1 MKIAIIGAGN
11 VGGTLGKRWS
21 ALGHE
26 ICFGVRDTT
35 REKYQGLVTQTG
47 GRARLATN
55 AAACDA
61 ADAVL
66 LATPWSTTE
75 TALAECGAALAGKVL
90 IDSTNP
96 LGADLRLAIGHSDS
110 GGEQV
115 ARWAPGARVVKAF
128 NTTGFN
134 IMDEPVLAGRHTVM
148 FIAGDDPAAKSV
160 VADLASA
167 IGFEAIDAGPL
178 NSARML
184 EPLAQLW
191 IHCAYRQGLTRD
203 YAFNLIRRG
212 A

>member
-11 VGGTLGKRWS
+11 VGGTLGRRWA
-21 ALGHE
+21 ALGHD
-26 ICFGVRDTT
+26 IVFGVRDPA

-47 GRARLATN
+47 GRARLAAN
-55 AAACDA
+55 ADA
-61 ADAVL
+61 VRDAQAVL
-66 LATPWSTTE
+66 LATPWPTTE
-75 TALAECGAALAGKVL
+75 AALRECGPLRGQLL
-90 IDSTNP
+90 IDATNP
-96 LGADLRLAIGHSDS
+96 LGADFRLTLGHSDS

-115 ARWAPGARVVKAF
+115 ARWAEGARVVKAF

-134 IMDEPVLAGRHTVM
+134 IMDDPIIAGQHATM

-167 IGFEAIDAGPL
+167 IGFETIDAGPL
-178 NSARML
+178 TSARML

-203 YAFNLIRRG
+203 YAFHLLRRG

>member
-1 MKIAIIGAGN
+1 MKIAVIGAGN
-11 VGGTLGKRWS
+11 VGGTLGKRWA

-26 ICFGVRDTT
+26 VVFGVRDPT
-35 REKYQGLVTQTG
+35 REKYQSLVTQTG
-47 GRARLATN
+47 GRARLDAN
-55 AAACDA
+55 AGACEG
-61 ADAVL
+61 ADAIL
-66 LATPWSTTE
+66 LATPWTTTE
-75 TALAECGAALAGKVL
+75 AALRECGSLAGKLL
-90 IDSTNP
+90 IDATNP
-96 LGADLRLAIGHSDS
+96 LGADLRLTLGHTDS

-134 IMDEPVLAGRHTVM
+134 IMEDPIVAGRHAAM

-160 VADLASA
+160 VADLATA
-167 IGFEAIDAGPL
+167 IGFEAIDTGPL
-178 NSARML
+178 VSSRML

-203 YAFNLIRRG
+203 YAFGLIRRS

>member
-11 VGGTLGKRWS
+11 VGGTLGRRWA
-21 ALGHE
+21 ALGHDVV
-26 ICFGVRDTT
+26 FGVRDPA
-35 REKYQGLVTQTG
+35 REKYKSLVTQTG

-55 AAACDA
+55 QEACADAAA
-61 ADAVL
+61 VL
-66 LATPWSTTE
+66 IATPWSTTQA
-75 TALAECGAALAGKVL
+75 ALAECGSLVGKVL
-90 IDSTNP
+90 IDATNP
-96 LGADLRLAIGHSDS
+96 LGADLKLTIGHSDS

-134 IMDEPVLAGRHTVM
+134 IMEDPVIQNQHGVM
-148 FIAGDDPAAKSV
+148 FVAGDDPAAKSV
-160 VADLASA
+160 AIDLANA
-167 IGFEAIDAGPL
+167 IGFEAVDAGAL
-178 NSARML
+178 DSSRML

-203 YAFNLIRRG
+203 YAFHLLRRG

>member
-11 VGGTLGKRWS
+11 VGGILGRRWA

-26 ICFGVRDTT
+26 VIFGVRDPT
-35 REKYQGLVTQTG
+35 REKYRGLVTQTG
-47 GRARLATN
+47 GRARLAGN
-55 AAACDA
+55 REACTGA
-61 ADAVL
+61 GAVL
-66 LATPWSTTE
+66 LATPWDTTQA
-75 TALAECGAALAGKVL
+75 ALAECGELAGQIV
-90 IDSTNP
+90 IDATNP
-96 LGADLRLAIGHSDS
+96 LGADLRLTIGHQDR

-115 ARWAPGARVVKAF
+115 ARWAGGARVVKAF

-134 IMDEPVLAGRHTVM
+134 NMEEPVIEGRHAVM
-148 FIAGDDPAAKSV
+148 FIAGDEPAAKSV

-167 IGFEAIDAGPL
+167 IGFEAVDAGPL
-178 NSARML
+178 GSSRML

-203 YAFNLIRRG
+203 YAFALLRRG

>member
-21 ALGHE
+21 ALGHDVA
-26 ICFGVRDTT
+26 FGVRDPA
-35 REKYQGLVTQTG
+35 REKYQSLVTQTG
-47 GRARLATN
+47 GRARLVTN
-55 AAACDA
+55 AQACDG

-66 LATPWSTTE
+66 LATPWSTAQS
-75 TALAECGAALAGKVL
+75 ALADCGPLSGQVL
-90 IDSTNP
+90 IDATNP
-96 LGADLRLAIGHSDS
+96 LGPDFRLTLGHTDS

-115 ARWAPGARVVKAF
+115 QRWAPAARVVKAF

-134 IMDEPVLAGRHTVM
+134 IMDDPVVAARHAVM
-148 FIAGDDPAAKSV
+148 FVAGDDPSAKSV
-160 VADLASA
+160 VLDLAR
-167 IGFEAIDAGPL
+167 ILGFEGIDAGTL
-178 NSARML
+178 DSSRML

-203 YAFNLIRRG
+203 YAFALARRG

>member
-1 MKIAIIGAGN
+1 MKIAVIGAGN
-11 VGGTLGKRWS
+11 VGGTLGRRWA

-26 ICFGVRDTT
+26 VVFGVRDPT

-55 AAACDA
+55 REACSGA
-61 ADAVL
+61 GAVL
-66 LATPWSTTE
+66 LATPWSTTQA
-75 TALAECGAALAGKVL
+75 ALGECGPLDGQVL
-90 IDSTNP
+90 IDATNP
-96 LGADLRLAIGHSDS
+96 LGADLKLTIGHGDS

-134 IMDEPVLAGRHTVM
+134 IMEDPAIQGRHAVM
-148 FIAGDDPAAKSV
+148 FVAGDDPSAKSV
-160 VADLASA
+160 VIDLANA
-167 IGFEAIDAGPL
+167 IGFEAVDAGAL
-178 NSARML
+178 DSSRML

-203 YAFNLIRRG
+203 YAFHLLRRG

>member
-11 VGGTLGKRWS
+11 VGGTLGRRWA
-21 ALGHE
+21 ALGHT
-26 ICFGVRDTT
+26 IAFGVRDPA
-35 REKYQGLVTQTG
+35 REKYQGLVQQTG
-47 GRARLATN
+47 GRGTLASN
-55 AAACDA
+55 AAACDG

-75 TALAECGAALAGKVL
+75 AALRDCGDLAGRVL

-96 LGADLRLAIGHSDS
+96 LGADLRLTLGHGDS

-115 ARWAPGARVVKAF
+115 ARWAPGALVVKAF
-128 NTTGFN
+128 NSTGFN
-134 IMDEPVLAGRHTVM
+134 IMEDPVLAGRHAVM

-160 VADLASA
+160 VADLASG

-184 EPLAQLW
+184 EPMAQLW

>member
-11 VGGTLGKRWS
+11 VGGALGRRWS

-26 ICFGVRDTT
+26 IVFGVRDPA
-35 REKYQGLVTQTG
+35 REKYRSLVSQTG
-47 GRARLATN
+47 GRARLAGN
-55 AAACDA
+55 AQACDQ

-66 LATPWSTTE
+66 LATPWAATE
-75 TALAECGAALAGKVL
+75 SALADCRALDDRVL
-90 IDSTNP
+90 IDATNP
-96 LGADLRLAIGHSDS
+96 LGADLRLTIGLTDS

-115 ARWAPGARVVKAF
+115 ARWAPQARVVKAF

-134 IMDEPVLAGRHTVM
+134 VMEDPVIGGRHAAM

-160 VADLASA
+160 VADLSTA
-167 IGFEAIDAGPL
+167 IGFETVDAGAL
-178 NSARML
+178 SSARML

-203 YAFNLIRRG
+203 YAFHLLRR
-212 A
+212 AP